1 MNALGSADR
10 REYVGSMTAVETPKR
25 VWTEA
30 ELQALPEDGFNHE
43 VVNGELVMSP
53 KNNWFHGRICARLSA
68 ALFHFS
74 QMHKLGA
81 VLDSST
87 GFWMFNRN
95 CRAPDISFVPK
106 ARLKALGFRPNE
118 KQFFPGAPDLAVEI
132 LSPNNTRAE
141 IDERLKDFFGSG
153 TQIAWVIN
161 PDTESVEI
169 CRGLTQRKLIG
180 SGGFLEGEVLLPGF
194 RYPIADLFKEW
205 DWE

>member
-1 MNALGSADR
+1 MSA
-10 REYVGSMTAVETPKR
+10 AVDPAKK

-30 ELQALPEDGFNHE
+30 ELEALPEDGFNHE

-53 KNNWFHGRICARLSA
+53 KNNWFHGRICTRLLVATSTFVNA
-68 ALFHFS
+68 HR
-74 QMHKLGA
+74 LGA

-106 ARLKALGFRPNE
+106 TRLVALGFKPTERR
-118 KQFFPGAPDLAVEI
+118 FFPGAPDLAVEV

-141 IDERLKDFFGSG
+141 IDERLRDFFASG
-153 TQIAWVIN
+153 TRLAWVVN
-161 PDTESVEI
+161 PETESVEV
-169 CRGLTQRKLIG
+169 CHSLTQRKLIG
-180 SGGFLEGEVLLPGF
+180 SGGFLEGEDVLPGF
-194 RYPIADLFKEW
+194 RHPIADLFKEW